1 MREGVRSV
9 AAVLAPAVVVA
20 VLDVVALNVPERM
33 AEALGNSHT
42 FSLIRATGMSRR
54 D

>member
-33 AEALGNSHT
+33 AEALAIHIHSH
-42 FSLIRATGMSRR
+42 S
-54 D
+54 